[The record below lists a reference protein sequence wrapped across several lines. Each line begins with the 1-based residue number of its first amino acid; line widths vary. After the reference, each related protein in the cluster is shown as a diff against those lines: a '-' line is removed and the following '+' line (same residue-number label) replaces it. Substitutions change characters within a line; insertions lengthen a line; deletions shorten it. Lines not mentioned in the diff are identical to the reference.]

1 MTVFE
6 RAKAVVARVTAWVT
20 VVIAW
25 VNAVIAWVMKLKPV
39 RVFTQYSER
48 KGALLAGGLAY
59 QAIFAVFAAL
69 WVGFAIASLV
79 ITRSVGIR
87 QALIDLIATNV
98 PGLIDTGNGGA
109 LLADD
114 LFSATILGWTGAIAV
129 VGLIFTAIGWLA
141 SGRDAVRVLFG
152 LPTYGVNPILLKLKD
167 LGLGL
172 GFGVAMVVSAALSL
186 ASTSALNWLFSL
198 VGIESAS
205 TTATIIA
212 RIVGFVLV
220 LILDTAIL
228 AIFYRVVSGIR
239 IPFRMLAQGTLIAA
253 AGLGAL
259 MIAGSA
265 LLGGARNNPLLA
277 SFAVII
283 GLLIWFNLVCQVIL
297 LGASWIAVS
306 ADDAGLDLTG
316 RRQKRTPTT
325 TAKPVAKVEAKPTSQ
340 SRAKPKVA
348 GRR

>member
-1 MTVFE
+1 MFE

-39 RVFTQYSER
+39 RVFTHYSER

-69 WVGFAIASLV
+69 WVGFAIAGLV

-98 PGLIDTGNGGA
+98 PGLIDTGSGGA
-109 LLADD
+109 LLAED

-152 LPTYGVNPILLKLKD
+152 LPTYGVHPIVLKLKD

-172 GFGVAMVVSAALSL
+172 GFGLAMVVSAALSL
-186 ASTSALNWLFSL
+186 ASTSALNWIFSL

-205 TTATIIA
+205 TTATVTA
-212 RIVGFVLV
+212 RIVGLVLV

-277 SFAVII
+277 SFAVLI

-306 ADDAGLDLTG
+306 AKDAGLDLTG
-316 RRQKRTPTT
+316 RRQKRKAAEAEAE
-325 TAKPVAKVEAKPTSQ
+325 AKPGAKVEAKPKPKP
-340 SRAKPKVA
+340 KPKVA